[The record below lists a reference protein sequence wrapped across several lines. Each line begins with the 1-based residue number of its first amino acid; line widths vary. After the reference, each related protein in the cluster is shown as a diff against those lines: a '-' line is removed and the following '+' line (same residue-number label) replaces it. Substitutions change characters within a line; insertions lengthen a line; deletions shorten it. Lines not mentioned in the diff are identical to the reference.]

1 MNLQPGITSMAA
13 YRWVVLLFA
22 VLTYATS
29 QFARQNYTGVQK
41 FIVADFGLD
50 TAALGLLGSVFFYAY
65 ALFQLPWGIASDRF
79 GSRGIAGVG
88 ILLTAAAMAGF
99 ATSQSEAALLF
110 WRVAAGV
117 AGAAAYVAVAGALA
131 RWFPPNERG
140 LSQGLLGGLGGAL
153 GESVA
158 FFLLPVLSI
167 YFASGWRNATSMMAV
182 AIAAIGLVSLAFL
195 RSAPPRTQATT
206 RHPFTRDMLPD
217 ALLWCYAALFC
228 AQVIAMRTAQAWIA
242 LYCTDV
248 YITAYG
254 YDVNGA
260 AVAGGFLAMVVYSL
274 LGRGV
279 GVPLSGSVS
288 DALARRGVSRIA
300 MVIAC
305 LVVAIV
311 SFQVL
316 SMRVTAI
323 WLIGLVAFLLAP
335 AANSFPLITASISE
349 TYGPQKT
356 ASVFA
361 FINTLGQIV
370 GATVLA
376 FSGYLGVAMS
386 GGDRTALREYQ
397 GIWLSA
403 VGAVGLMTMV
413 GAVIYVAGRRQFATR
428 RAAFAST

>member
-1 MNLQPGITSMAA
+1 MSLQPGVTSMAA

-41 FIVADFGLD
+41 FIAADFELD

-65 ALFQLPWGIASDRF
+65 ALFQLPWGIASDKF
-79 GSRGIAGVG
+79 GSRWIAGAG
-88 ILLTAAAMAGF
+88 MLLTAGAMAGF

-110 WRVAAGV
+110 WRVAAGA

-131 RWFPPNERG
+131 RWFPPHERG
-140 LSQGLLGGLGGAL
+140 LSQGMLGGLGGAL
-153 GESVA
+153 GESTA

-182 AIAAIGLVSLAFL
+182 AIAAIGIVSLAFL
-195 RSAPPRTQATT
+195 RSAPPRTQATIQ
-206 RHPFTRDMLPD
+206 HPFTRDMLPD
-217 ALLWCYAALFC
+217 ALLWCYASLFC

-279 GVPLSGSVS
+279 GVT
-288 DALARRGVSRIA
+288 ALGLALRRAGAARRVAHRNGHRLPGGRDRLVRGALHACHRDLAHRLGCVPARPGGQLLSPHHGLDQRDPWTTEDGVRLRVHQHARPDCWRDGTRLQRVSR
-300 MVIAC
+300 
-305 LVVAIV
+305 
-311 SFQVL
+311 
-316 SMRVTAI
+316 
-323 WLIGLVAFLLAP
+323 
-335 AANSFPLITASISE
+335 
-349 TYGPQKT
+349 
-356 ASVFA
+356 
-361 FINTLGQIV
+361 
-370 GATVLA
+370 
-376 FSGYLGVAMS
+376 
-386 GGDRTALREYQ
+386 
-397 GIWLSA
+397 
-403 VGAVGLMTMV
+403 
-413 GAVIYVAGRRQFATR
+413 RRDER
-428 RAAFAST
+428 R